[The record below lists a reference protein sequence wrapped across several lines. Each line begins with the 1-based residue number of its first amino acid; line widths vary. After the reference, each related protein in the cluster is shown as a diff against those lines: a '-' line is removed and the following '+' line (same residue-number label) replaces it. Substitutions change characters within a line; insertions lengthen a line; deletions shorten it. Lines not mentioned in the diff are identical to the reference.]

1 MNWERYIAESVWE
14 PTGFS
19 NMKTP
24 TPKNNISKNTSSN
37 IQGPKPTAPKME
49 NGNFPLRLLSF
60 NVFQPAW
67 LSSLWGKIRRSPGYV
82 DREVRAQELSNLI
95 GSYDVCCLQEFNNET
110 VSSKETPF
118 KFVGIDP
125 LPPGKIAQI
134 ARSYEHV
141 SSTGGLV
148 GAIRNDLPIIWE
160 YVYKFKCVGD
170 EESLNRSAAFYLL
183 NMRNYWS
190 GKYLL
195 VCNVHFYGKDSH
207 GDHIVR
213 EQQRGELY
221 DEFCNLHKRLFPLGF
236 KWENC
241 GVIVCGC
248 FNGAAETVDFSNAK
262 NPKIDISIEYR
273 KIINSLGKTHDILL
287 ETNPEASKIRTFD
300 ADKNKYVDRLRMND
314 TSRMD
319 YIFSLDTIPS
329 PVIGDKITDVFRYET
344 IHTMP
349 LMAESADVLT
359 DVCISDH
366 YPIIASI
373 VPKNIEVYKPI
384 KPVQNQQA
392 KNKYY

>member
-1 MNWERYIAESVWE
+1 MNWELYITDSVWQ
-14 PTGFS
+14 PIS
-19 NMKTP
+19 R
-24 TPKNNISKNTSSN
+24 NNISKNTLSN
-37 IQGPKPTAPKME
+37 IEQPKPSAPKME
-49 NGNFPLRLLSF
+49 NDNFPLRLLSF

-67 LSSLWGKIRRSPGYV
+67 LSSLWGKIKRSPGYV
-82 DREVRAQELSNLI
+82 DREIRAQELSNLI
-95 GSYDVCCLQEFNNET
+95 GSYDLCCLQEFNNET
-110 VSSKETPF
+110 VSNKETPF

-148 GAIRNDLPIIWE
+148 AAIRNDLPIIWE
-160 YVYKFKCVGD
+160 YVYKFKYFGE

-183 NMRNYWS
+183 NMKNYWS

-195 VCNVHFYGKDSH
+195 VCNVHFYAKDIH
-207 GDHIVR
+207 GDHIIR

-221 DEFCNLHKRLFPLGF
+221 DEFCTLHKRLFPLGF

-248 FNGAAETVDFSNAK
+248 FNGAAEVISGNTV
-262 NPKIDISIEYR
+262 DISIEYR
-273 KIINSLGKTHDILL
+273 KIKESLGITHDIIS
-287 ETNPEASKIRTFD
+287 ETNPKASKMRTFD
-300 ADKNKYVDRLRMND
+300 ADKNKYVDRLRMNE

-329 PVIGDKITDVFRYET
+329 PLSVEKTYEFGHET

-349 LMAESADVLT
+349 LMAESADVLL

-366 YPIIASI
+366 YPVVANI
-373 VPKNIEVYKPI
+373 VPKIIEEKKLI
-384 KPVQNQQA
+384 Q
-392 KNKYY
+392 KNRY